1 MPGANRI
8 AKTGRLFLMS
18 PTMKHVSLLLCMAC
32 LALACP
38 SAKAAA
44 ADELYVRIFNTI
56 LQADDLARAGQG
68 KQALEKYLSAQ
79 DDLKKLQS
87 AYKTWEPKLVD
98 FRLKYLDDLVQR
110 LNKQFPGT
118 TAPKPLVP
126 AVQLADDPDAS
137 KLTGMDR
144 QIRELNNELV
154 KARAEATGAQQKLR
168 EALAAR
174 PKDVD
179 PAELAKAQQRAR
191 DLQKA
196 ADLKQIELEDAT
208 KRLAALNKE
217 RDDLQKR
224 VAVLTDKAEV
234 PGLKKEISALKGKV
248 DELTKRAAA
257 GDKSEELAR
266 QVAAA
271 KADLKAEQDRA
282 SDLAKANKKMEAI
295 LTDPTNPTGI
305 TVDQVRS
312 LEKRNRE
319 LEASVKSLEGQ
330 VQKGT
335 ADAAKLRQLE
345 KEREDLQKQLNE
357 LQKQLNEKKK
367 VSSNA
372 PEQLEHQLVSARA
385 RVAALEARKTPYS
398 AEELALMKGSSA
410 PVAKPAPVAKSAKQ
424 SSADLPPG
432 AANAALEA
440 QRAYSAQRFDEA
452 EKKYLEVLTVAPDN
466 IYTLANLGA
475 AQMELNKL
483 SEAEVHLGR
492 ALALDAE
499 DAFSLSLLGLLKFRQ
514 NKADDAFDALSRA
527 AKLDPDNAQTQN
539 YLGLALAQR
548 GQREPAEAAFRK
560 AIQLAPGYAVAHY
573 NLAVYYATQ
582 QPPTRE
588 LARWHYQKAVSVGHP
603 KSDELEKLLARN

>member
-1 MPGANRI
+1 
-8 AKTGRLFLMS
+8 
-18 PTMKHVSLLLCMAC
+18 MKHVSLLLCVAC

-38 SAKAAA
+38 SAQAAA
-44 ADELYVRIFNTI
+44 ADELYVKVFNTV
-56 LQADDLARAGQG
+56 LQGDSLREAGQG
-68 KQALEKYLSAQ
+68 KQALEKYLTAQ
-79 DDLKKLQS
+79 DDLKKLQA
-87 AYKTWEPKLVD
+87 AYKTWEPKLVT
-98 FRLKYLDDLVQR
+98 FRLGYLDDRIKQLSV
-110 LNKQFPGT
+110 QFPGT
-118 TAPKPLVP
+118 IAPKPIIP
-126 AVQLADDPDAS
+126 QSQTGDEAGS
-137 KLTGMDR
+137 EKLTGLEK
-144 QIRELNNELV
+144 QIRDLNNELV
-154 KARAEATGAQQKLR
+154 KARTDATAAQEKLK

-179 PAELAKAQQRAR
+179 PAEMAKAQQRAR

-208 KRLAALNKE
+208 KARAALIKE

-234 PGLKKEISALKGKV
+234 PVLKKENSALKAKI
-248 DELTKRAAA
+248 DELAKRAAA
-257 GDKSEELAR
+257 GDKSEALAGEL
-266 QVAAA
+266 AAA
-271 KADLKAEQDRA
+271 KAQLKAEQARA
-282 SDLAKANKKMEAI
+282 AELAKANQKMEAL
-295 LTDPTNPTGI
+295 LTDPNNATGI
-305 TVDQVRS
+305 TVDQFKS
-312 LEKRNRE
+312 LEKKNKD
-319 LEASVKSLEGQ
+319 LESAVKALETQ

-335 ADAAKLRQLE
+335 TDGAKLRQME

-367 VSSNA
+367 VSSNTSG
-372 PEQLEHQLVSARA
+372 QLEQDLAAAQA

-398 AEELALMKGSSA
+398 AEELALLKGSSA
-410 PVAKPAPVAKSAKQ
+410 PVATPAPVAKSAKKT
-424 SSADLPPG
+424 SADLPPG
-432 AANAALEA
+432 AANVALEA
-440 QRAYSAQRFDEA
+440 QRAYAAQRFDDA
-452 EKKYLEVLTVAPDN
+452 EKKYLEVLTLAPDN
-466 IYTLANLGA
+466 VYSLANLGA

-483 SEAEVHLGR
+483 ADAETHLKR
-492 ALALDAE
+492 ALALDAD

-514 NKADDAFDALSRA
+514 QKPNDAFDALSRA

-603 KSDELEKLLARN
+603 KSDELERLLAKN

>member
-1 MPGANRI
+1 
-8 AKTGRLFLMS
+8 
-18 PTMKHVSLLLCMAC
+18 MKHVSLLLCVAC
-32 LALACP
+32 LVLACP

-44 ADELYVRIFNTI
+44 ADELYVKVFNTV
-56 LQADDLARAGQG
+56 LQGDSLREAGQG
-68 KQALEKYLSAQ
+68 KQALEKYLAAQ
-79 DDLKKLQS
+79 DDLKKLQA
-87 AYKTWEPKLVD
+87 AYKTWEPKLVT
-98 FRLKYLDDLVQR
+98 FRLTYLEDRIKQLSV
-110 LNKQFPGT
+110 QFPGT
-118 TAPKPLVP
+118 TAPKPIIP
-126 AVQLADDPDAS
+126 QSQTGDEAGS
-137 KLTGMDR
+137 EKLTGLEK
-144 QIRELNNELV
+144 QIRDLNNELV
-154 KARAEATGAQQKLR
+154 KARTEASAAKEKLK

-179 PAELAKAQQRAR
+179 PAEMDKAQKKAR

-208 KRLAALNKE
+208 KARAALIKE

-234 PGLKKEISALKGKV
+234 PVLKKENSALKAKI

-257 GDKSEELAR
+257 GDKSEALAGELS
-266 QVAAA
+266 AA
-271 KADLKAEQDRA
+271 KAQLKAEQARA
-282 SDLAKANKKMEAI
+282 AELAKANQKMEAI
-295 LTDPTNPTGI
+295 LTDPNNATGI
-305 TVDQVRS
+305 TVDQFKS
-312 LEKRNRE
+312 LEKKNKD
-319 LEASVKSLEGQ
+319 LESAVKALETQ

-335 ADAAKLRQLE
+335 TDGAKLRRME

-372 PEQLEHQLVSARA
+372 TGELEHELASARA

-398 AEELALMKGSSA
+398 AEELALLKGSSA
-410 PVAKPAPVAKSAKQ
+410 PVAAPAPVAKSAKK

-432 AANAALEA
+432 AASVALEA
-440 QRAYSAQRFDEA
+440 QRAYAAQRFDDA
-452 EKKYLEVLTVAPDN
+452 EKKYLEVLTLDPGNV
-466 IYTLANLGA
+466 YTLANLGA

-483 SEAEVHLGR
+483 ADAETHLKR
-492 ALALDAE
+492 ALALDSD
-499 DAFSLSLLGLLKFRQ
+499 DAFSLALLGLLKFRQ
-514 NKADDAFDALSRA
+514 QKTDDAFDALSRA

-539 YLGLALAQR
+539 YLGLVLSQK

-588 LARWHYQKAVSVGHP
+588 LARWHYQKAVTVGHP